1 MSSVSTLTTPRGK
14 KTFIAV
20 KGAPETL
27 RHMYT
32 FVPDDYEETFKFF
45 TRRGSRVLA
54 LGYKYLQDNMT
65 INEVSIVIN
74 FILKKLNYTNLIN

>member
-27 RHMYT
+27 RHMYS

-54 LGYKYLQDNMT
+54 LGYKYLDDNMT
-65 INEVSIVIN
+65 INEVLINTIN
-74 FILKKLNYTNLIN
+74 FMIDNNTIFL